1 MSNEKFPIIDSLLK
15 EREIQGLSFEL
26 VEVTYTL
33 LNEMFDY
40 CKANDIPIYENKGMF
55 YLLERM
61 GHLFTMIEKIT
72 SSDFNPLKISMF
84 NLDIR
89 RKFTDPSNRRRLDRT
104 FFSNLYKS
112 PYRRSAHDMGKIPI
126 ILLW

>member
-1 MSNEKFPIIDSLLK
+1 MSHESFSIIESLLK

-55 YLLERM
+55 YLLERA
-61 GHLFTMIEKIT
+61 GHLFAMIEKVA
-72 SSDFNPLKISMF
+72 SSDFKPLKLSTF

-89 RKFTDPSNRRRLDRT
+89 RKFTDDEKRRRLDRT
-104 FFSNLYKS
+104 LN
-112 PYRRSAHDMGKIPI
+112 IPS
-126 ILLW
+126 